1 MGRVCMLKTEK
12 DLLEER
18 AIGAELEE
26 IIGESGRSEEASFAS
41 VTTCVHT
48 SSKT

>member
-1 MGRVCMLKTEK
+1 MLKAEK

-26 IIGESGRSEEASFAS
+26 SIGESGRSEEASLAS
-41 VTTCVHT
+41 LATCVHT